1 MTSFF
6 ANSQRYDTILRL
18 VSVSSEDTLER
29 YQKDTYIRKNINLS
43 EIDLFL
49 IEGQT
54 KVGL

>member
-1 MTSFF
+1 MV

-18 VSVSSEDTLER
+18 VSVSYEDTLER
-29 YQKDTYIRKNINLS
+29 YQKDTCTRKNINLS

-54 KVGL
+54 KLGL

>member
-1 MTSFF
+1 MF
-6 ANSQRYDTILRL
+6 ANFQRHDTILCL

-29 YQKDTYIRKNINLS
+29 YQKDTYMRKNINWS

-49 IEGQT
+49 TEGQT

>member
-1 MTSFF
+1 MTSFV

-18 VSVSSEDTLER
+18 VSVSYEDTLER
-29 YQKDTYIRKNINLS
+29 YQKDTCTRKNINLS

-54 KVGL
+54 KLGL